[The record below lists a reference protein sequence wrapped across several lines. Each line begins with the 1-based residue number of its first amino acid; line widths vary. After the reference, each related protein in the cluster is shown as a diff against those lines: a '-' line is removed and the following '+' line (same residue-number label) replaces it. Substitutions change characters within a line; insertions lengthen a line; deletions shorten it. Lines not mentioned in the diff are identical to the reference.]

1 MNITSKRNINIKNTY
16 IGMEFDDCEIRA
28 IELDVTNPN
37 PIISSFGNISLE
49 KDTIV
54 NGTVKDAQALG
65 EKMKQL
71 ANNSNFQSDK
81 VILGISSND
90 VLIRF
95 TKVPVLQDDM
105 IRNMIQ
111 YQSEDFFPVSIT
123 DYSIDFMRLNLKEK
137 TPTEKENDVVVVAA
151 KNSLINAYTAAL
163 DIAKLHPYEVDVSV
177 LSLMGYADY
186 DETGTGAVQNNFK
199 EDLYDTIMD
208 SVNIIANIA
217 YGKIELI
224 ITKDFVP
231 IFTKTSFFNCDLLN
245 KPDSESENDDE
256 EFQRLLDQ
264 ITTEIKAVANYCF
277 SLKDTEN
284 PSKIMLCG
292 PVCTIN
298 GLVEYIAKQTQ
309 IRTIVIYPQDEALSS
324 TAKYS
329 AAINLALRG
338 GEL

>member
-1 MNITSKRNINIKNTY
+1 MNIKNTY

-28 IELDVTNPN
+28 IEVDTTNQI
-37 PIISSFGNISLE
+37 PIISSFSNIDLE

-65 EKMKQL
+65 EKMRQL
-71 ANNSNFQSDK
+71 VDNSSFKSDK

-95 TKVPVLQDDM
+95 TTVPDLQDNM

-123 DYSIDFMRLNLKEK
+123 DYAIDFMTLDLKEK
-137 TPTEKENDVVVVAA
+137 TPTEKQKDIVVVAA

-163 DIAKLHPYEVDVSV
+163 DIAKLHPYEIDVCV
-177 LSLMGYADY
+177 LSLMGYSDY
-186 DETGTGAVQNNFK
+186 DETGTGAVKNNFK
-199 EDLYDTIMD
+199 DDLYETIME

-217 YGKIELI
+217 YGKIELL
-224 ITKDFVP
+224 ITKNFVP
-231 IFTKTSFFNCDLLN
+231 IFAKTSFFNCDILN
-245 KPDSESENDDE
+245 KPDNESEDDDAA
-256 EFQRLLDQ
+256 FQSLLEQ
-264 ITTEIKAVANYCF
+264 ITSEIKAVVNYCF

-292 PVCTIN
+292 PVCTTN
-298 GLVEYIAKQTQ
+298 GLVDYIAKQTQ
-309 IRTIVIYPQDEALSS
+309 IRTIVIYPQGQALNS